1 MKHTITC
8 LAVRPFRKNTLVG
21 FASIR
26 IDQMRLVIHDV
37 ALHEKGESRWAQLPA
52 KPQLR
57 DGAAVVDAHGKAQYA
72 VVLELE
78 DRETRDAFARAVWAA
93 VLARYPKFAEAA
105 CAETAPC

>member
-8 LAVRPFRKNTLVG
+8 LAVRPFRKITLCG

-37 ALHEKGESRWAQLPA
+37 ALHEKGDSRWAQLPA

-57 DGAAVVDAHGKAQYA
+57 DGAAVVDATGKTQYA
-72 VVLELE
+72 TVLELE

-93 VLARYPKFAEAA
+93 VRARFPDFGAREIAEESA
-105 CAETAPC
+105 

>member
-1 MKHTITC
+1 MKHTLTC
-8 LAVRPFRKNTLVG
+8 LAARPYRKNTLCG

-37 ALHEKGESRWAQLPA
+37 ALHEKGESRWAQLPG

-72 VVLELE
+72 TVLELE
-78 DRETRDAFARAVWAA
+78 DRETRDAFARAVWQA
-93 VLARYPKFAEAA
+93 VLARFPDFGAEAA
-105 CAETAPC
+105 